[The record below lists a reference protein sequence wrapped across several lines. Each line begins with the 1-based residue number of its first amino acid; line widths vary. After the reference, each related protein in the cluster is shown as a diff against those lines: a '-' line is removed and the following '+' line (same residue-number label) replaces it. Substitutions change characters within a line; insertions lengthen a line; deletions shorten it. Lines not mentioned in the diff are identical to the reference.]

1 MSLPG
6 RRCTRPQVIESEEM
20 EEEEEEE
27 QEPAERESWF
37 TVALHG
43 QLMIGR
49 ARWGRGCFGNGGGF
63 APPTD

>member
-1 MSLPG
+1 
-6 RRCTRPQVIESEEM
+6 M